1 MAFAGSAQALAAQR
15 YASPTGSGTACSSG
29 SPCSIQTAF
38 TDQNLGDEIIVAP
51 GDYNS
56 IATNL
61 FVYSTSFAHGVYG
74 QPPPRIHM
82 AGGRYVAATGG
93 SSRLSYVQ
101 IDGAGSEALDIDA
114 GSEGDQISV
123 HTTSGNACLVY
134 GTLIDSVCWAS
145 GAGDEAIDG
154 AANANFSPVIRNVT
168 AEATGSGSIGIEYH
182 TSGSGHINVTASNV
196 IAHGTATDIQ
206 TQADLPA
213 TTIVNLDHS
222 NFISMTPLG
231 SGGAINSTVQQTAA
245 PSFVNAG
252 AGDFNEVPGSP
263 TIDAGVTSPAN
274 GAFDYLGRPRVIN
287 GMTDIGAAEYDPFNG
302 VIIGGGK
309 VRLKKGKAPVKLT
322 CPAAT
327 PPPCAGTLTL
337 RYRHGS
343 KTSTA
348 GKATFSLDAGASAK
362 VKVKIKK
369 PALRRLVDRGK
380 LKVTASADATDG
392 AGTFAGASGKVK
404 LKA

>member
-1 MAFAGSAQALAAQR
+1 V
-15 YASPTGSGTACSSG
+15 
-29 SPCSIQTAF
+29 TAF
-38 TDQNLGDEIIVAP
+38 TGQNLGDEIVVAP
-51 GDYNS
+51 GDYDS

-61 FVYSTSFAHGVYG
+61 FVFSTSYAHGVYG

-82 AGGRYVAATGG
+82 AGGKSVTAAGG

-101 IDGAGSEALDIDA
+101 IDGSGSEALDIDA
-114 GSEGDQISV
+114 GSVGDQISV
-123 HTTSGNACLVY
+123 HTTSGNACLDY

-154 AANANFSPVIRNVT
+154 AANANFSPVMRNVT

-182 TSGSGHINVTASNV
+182 TSGGGHINVTASNV
-196 IAHGTATDIQ
+196 IAHGAATDIQ
-206 TQADLPA
+206 TQADLPS

-222 NFISMTPLG
+222 NFVTGTQLG
-231 SGGAINSTVQQTAA
+231 SGGAINSTTQQTAP

-309 VRLKKGKAPVKLT
+309 ARLKKGKAPVKLT

-327 PPPCAGTLTL
+327 PPPCVGTLTL
-337 RYRHGS
+337 SYRHGS

-362 VKVKIKK
+362 VKVKLKK
-369 PALRRLVDRGK
+369 PALRRAIDRGK

-404 LKA
+404 LKP